1 MDALAR
7 PPRRHGRD
15 RPVVLAAPLGA
26 GSDLSWPHATLHLH
40 FACESRTTRRLAL
53 TLDSLVRVSRRVGRV
68 ADATTDP
75 GRATA
80 SRLPTAG
87 RARAPRTV
95 LDARRDLPVDGT
107 PPTPPKE
114 GAHGL
119 ATSIRSRAST
129 HARCNTPAEARATF
143 ARRFWPTPKRSW
155 PARDANA
162 LGRHACYD
170 RGGARASAQLPAAR
184 LRAQLKAY
192 PSPDGLSRLPL
203 DGFTYF

>member
-15 RPVVLAAPLGA
+15 RPVVLAAPRGT

-80 SRLPTAG
+80 ERPPTAG
-87 RARAPRTV
+87 LARAPRTV
-95 LDARRDLPVDGT
+95 LDARRDLPADARGQPRPAKGKARTDSQPRSAAGPRRTRAVT
-107 PPTPPKE
+107 PPPKRGPPSR
-114 GAHGL
+114 GASGRLRTGRGL
-119 ATSIRSRAST
+119 LGTLVRWSGV
-129 HARCNTPAEARATF
+129 RATTET
-143 ARRFWPTPKRSW
+143 ARERPH
-155 PARDANA
+155 NC
-162 LGRHACYD
+162 LQ
-170 RGGARASAQLPAAR
+170 RASAPN
-184 LRAQLKAY
+184 
-192 PSPDGLSRLPL
+192 
-203 DGFTYF
+203 